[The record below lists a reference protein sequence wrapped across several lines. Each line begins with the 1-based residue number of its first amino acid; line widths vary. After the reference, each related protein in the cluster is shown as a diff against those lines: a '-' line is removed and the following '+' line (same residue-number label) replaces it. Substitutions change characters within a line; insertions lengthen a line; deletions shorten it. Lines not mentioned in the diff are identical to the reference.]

1 MAFANG
7 LLMSVPSFLW
17 TECNNR
23 VSQQNQPNTKKLK
36 QQALMEDET
45 YEVKKANSLKSYMRW
60 KRKKRKNIWDSK
72 LYFTSEA
79 KIYLLSKNII
89 YHKTQNASKAKKG
102 KNATF
107 ENDGLWP
114 FFLENEYQRWSE
126 KKKKWYQ
133 RWSEKKRYNRWG
145 EKHNNFF
152 GNFFI
157 ILAFTAAD

>member
-36 QQALMEDET
+36 QQALMKHMRL
-45 YEVKKANSLKSYMRW
+45 KKQTVLKSYMRW

-89 YHKTQNASKAKKG
+89 YHKTLKRQKKAKRQHLK
-102 KNATF
+102 TM
-107 ENDGLWP
+107 DCGL
-114 FFLENEYQRWSE
+114 FFSSE
-126 KKKKWYQ
+126 AISFCLRKKMYINGGVKKKDINGDVKNIMT
-133 RWSEKKRYNRWG
+133 SSATSSS
-145 EKHNNFF
+145 F
-152 GNFFI
+152 
-157 ILAFTAAD
+157 